1 MTIVVDTS
9 VLIQVLRRDE
19 RALSLLELAIANGE
33 GVAASVL
40 SRVEVLTGMRPAE
53 THATQR
59 LFDSLEWVNV
69 DSALADRA
77 GDLARRYVRS
87 HPGIDPVDYVI
98 AATTEHLGAELWT
111 HNLKHFPMFPELQA
125 PY

>member
-111 HNLKHFPMFPELQA
+111 HNLKHFPMFPGLQA